1 MPPSIFPLSVVHSYH
16 VSHFLLFWRG
26 RTRTFCEFAIVQA
39 WADDLDL
46 KSSTRGQG
54 DEIYIQEIG
63 KVTIFVRC
71 SKIGEVQRNA
81 SGQGHSTV
89 NFPVRNEGGR
99 CARLLI
105 LYGVSV
111 VNV

>member
-1 MPPSIFPLSVVHSYH
+1 MAALCLSGGELCMRREMPSVTQHKYEVRRFS
-16 VSHFLLFWRG
+16 SRKERLGKDWGSLGG
-26 RTRTFCEFAIVQA
+26 RSNGNYLHE
-39 WADDLDL
+39 WA
-46 KSSTRGQG
+46 G
-54 DEIYIQEIG
+54 
-63 KVTIFVRC
+63 
-71 SKIGEVQRNA
+71 RNA

-99 CARLLI
+99 CVRLLI